1 MRVRTL
7 DLQNK
12 LKATITQI
20 SLYYQI
26 ISTRNRFISKA
37 PKLQVRE
44 EGGKHALQSC
54 SLTLSSD
61 RSL

>member
-1 MRVRTL
+1 MRVHTL
-7 DLQNK
+7 DLRNK

-26 ISTRNRFISKA
+26 ISTRNQLISEA

-44 EGGKHALQSC
+44 EGGKTRIAVLFSHTVL
-54 SLTLSSD
+54 
-61 RSL
+61 